1 MARGYTQAP
10 ACLGL
15 ERARN
20 QDVIPP
26 RLRATGS
33 ADQRT
38 FEAVRAGTD
47 DTFHAMR

>member
-1 MARGYTQAP
+1 LNVASQRG
-10 ACLGL
+10 
-15 ERARN
+15 
-20 QDVIPP
+20 DVTAQRVTRVLPP

-47 DTFHAMR
+47 DTFRAMRWCVW